1 MNEEKVP
8 FTKEQLKS
16 FSKDLLIE
24 MVLSMASQ
32 MTEMNKQMALLTERI
47 NVMLGDQYGRRTEK
61 SSEIPHQME
70 FCFNEAEVLITDA
83 TEKQLAEP
91 TLEEI
96 VSDPDKT
103 SSPEKRKSHA
113 KGSREEMLKD
123 IPHEERE
130 CSLNGKDLECDCGG
144 TYKEYGN
151 GDDTTRLEFTPAS
164 FKVVIYH
171 IKNYRC
177 SKCGDIK
184 RAPGP
189 AALFEGSLATP
200 SLLAG
205 IMTAKYI
212 NAMPF
217 YRLETA
223 FANNGA
229 LIRRQTMAR
238 WMIMAAERYF
248 SLLFERMKEELLSE
262 EIIHADETTVMVSKD
277 ERKAGSKSYM
287 WVYTTEKSTHP
298 VVIFEYQKTRAASHP
313 KEFLAGYQGYL
324 CCDGYEAYH
333 TLGRNITICGCW
345 VHARR
350 HYSNAVKALQDN
362 TERTDELN
370 VSREALRRIGELFDM
385 DKAYR
390 SLSTDERLEKRQ
402 KELRVKADEYFEW
415 VRSKV
420 GTVPPKSE
428 TGKGLT
434 YCMNQKNYLLA
445 CLSTADVPLDN
456 SEAERKIRN
465 FVISRKNFV
474 LIDTVN
480 GANASAILFSL
491 AETAK
496 ANNLRPYEYFKYL
509 LEEIPV
515 HMDDTIDKF
524 NDHLEK
530 LLPWSEDLPTG
541 IRKQ

>member
-1 MNEEKVP
+1 
-8 FTKEQLKS
+8 
-16 FSKDLLIE
+16 
-24 MVLSMASQ
+24 
-32 MTEMNKQMALLTERI
+32 MALLTERI
-47 NVMLGDQYGRRTEK
+47 NVMLGAQYGRRTEK

-70 FCFNEAEVLITDA
+70 FCFNEAEVLITDS
-83 TEKQLAEP
+83 TKEQLAEP

-96 VSDPDKT
+96 VPSLENTDTPKQC
-103 SSPEKRKSHA
+103 RVHA

-130 CSLNGKDLECDCGG
+130 CSLDQKDLTCECGG
-144 TYKEYGN
+144 IYKEYGN

-164 FKVVIYH
+164 FKVITYH

-248 SLLFERMKEELLSE
+248 SLLFDRMKEELLSE

-287 WVYTTEKSTHP
+287 WVYTTEKSEHP

-313 KEFLAGYQGYL
+313 KEFLADYHGYL
-324 CCDGYEAYH
+324 CCDGYESYH
-333 TLGRNITICGCW
+333 TLGSDITVCGCW

-350 HYSNAVKALQDN
+350 HYSNAVKALQDH
-362 TERTDELN
+362 TERSDELN
-370 VSREALRRIGELFDM
+370 VSREALRRIGELFNM

-390 SLSTDERLEKRQ
+390 SLSADERIKKRR
-402 KELRVKADEYFEW
+402 KELQVKADEYFEW
-415 VRSKV
+415 VRSRI

-434 YCMNQKNYLLA
+434 YSMNQKNYLLA

-474 LIDTVN
+474 LIDTIN
-480 GANASAILFSL
+480 GAKASAILFSL

-496 ANNLRPYEYFKYL
+496 ANNLRPHEYFKYL
-509 LEEIPV
+509 LEEIPA
-515 HMDDTIDKF
+515 HMEDPVDKF
-524 NDHLEK
+524 NDYLEN
-530 LLPWSEDLPTG
+530 LLPWSEKLPAG

>member
-91 TLEEI
+91 TVEEI
-96 VSDPDKT
+96 VSDPEKT
-103 SSPEKRKSHA
+103 GSPKKRKSHA

-229 LIRRQTMAR
+229 LIRRQTM
-238 WMIMAAERYF
+238 
-248 SLLFERMKEELLSE
+248 
-262 EIIHADETTVMVSKD
+262 
-277 ERKAGSKSYM
+277 
-287 WVYTTEKSTHP
+287 
-298 VVIFEYQKTRAASHP
+298 
-313 KEFLAGYQGYL
+313 
-324 CCDGYEAYH
+324 
-333 TLGRNITICGCW
+333 
-345 VHARR
+345 
-350 HYSNAVKALQDN
+350 
-362 TERTDELN
+362 
-370 VSREALRRIGELFDM
+370 GE
-385 DKAYR
+385 
-390 SLSTDERLEKRQ
+390 
-402 KELRVKADEYFEW
+402 
-415 VRSKV
+415 
-420 GTVPPKSE
+420 
-428 TGKGLT
+428 
-434 YCMNQKNYLLA
+434 
-445 CLSTADVPLDN
+445 
-456 SEAERKIRN
+456 
-465 FVISRKNFV
+465 
-474 LIDTVN
+474 
-480 GANASAILFSL
+480 
-491 AETAK
+491 
-496 ANNLRPYEYFKYL
+496 
-509 LEEIPV
+509 
-515 HMDDTIDKF
+515 MDDHGCGAVF
-524 NDHLEK
+524 F
-530 LLPWSEDLPTG
+530 PTV
-541 IRKQ
+541 